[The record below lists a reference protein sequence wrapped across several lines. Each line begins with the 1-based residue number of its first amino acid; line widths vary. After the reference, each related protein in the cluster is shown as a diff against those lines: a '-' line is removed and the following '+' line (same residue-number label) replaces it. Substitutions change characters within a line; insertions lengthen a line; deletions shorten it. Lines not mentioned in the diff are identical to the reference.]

1 MTRGRS
7 RVDRGGRSSVSA
19 SELAQMGVCEQLVLF
34 EHSYGQHRSA
44 QQRADMVRG
53 GREHR
58 RFFLEGQAERRERCF
73 IATSVFGEG
82 VEVAVLRS
90 FRDRVL
96 RSTPIGRA
104 VIFFYYRTAP
114 GACRLLEGHPR
125 LVRFTRALLRSVV
138 WMAAKVLAS
147 RGGRSGD

>member
-1 MTRGRS
+1 MTRGGS
-7 RVDRGGRSSVSA
+7 RLRRGGRSGISA
-19 SELAQMGVCEQLVLF
+19 SELAQMGVCEQLMLF

-44 QQRADMVRG
+44 QQRADMMRG
-53 GREHR
+53 GCEHR
-58 RFFLEGQAERRERCF
+58 RFFLEGLAGRRGRCF

-114 GACRLLEGHPR
+114 GTCRLIEGRPH
-125 LVRFTRALLRSVV
+125 LVWVMRALLRSVV

>member
-1 MTRGRS
+1 MTRGCS

-58 RFFLEGQAERRERCF
+58 RFFLEGQAERRGRCF

-82 VEVAVLRS
+82 GEVAVFRS

-96 RSTPIGRA
+96 RSTPIGR

-125 LVRFTRALLRSVV
+125 LVRFTRALLRSV

-147 RGGRSGD
+147 RGGRGGD